1 MSQPFPSDLAQRIR
15 TTGVIAVLMIDDAED
30 AVPVARA
37 LLEGGVDCMELT
49 LRTPAA
55 MEALRRI
62 RAEVP
67 AMTAGVG
74 TILTPSQA
82 QEVKAAG
89 ASFGVSPGINP
100 RVVSAAASIE
110 LPFAP
115 GVCTPSD
122 IEVALEHGCTLLKFF
137 PCEPSGG
144 LNYLKSIAAPYAHL
158 GVKFVPLG
166 GIDASNAARYIR
178 EPLVHAIGG
187 SWLAPRDVI
196 ARKDWATITSNACE
210 AVRIIAEA
218 RGGQP

>member
-37 LLEGGVDCMELT
+37 LLDGGVDCMELT

-82 QEVKAAG
+82 QDVKAAG

-100 RVVSAAASIE
+100 RVVSAAVSIG

-187 SWLAPRDVI
+187 SWLAPRDAI
-196 ARKDWATITSNACE
+196 ARKDWATITSNARE

>member
-74 TILTPSQA
+74 TILTPSPA
-82 QEVKAAG
+82 EEVKAAG

>member
-82 QEVKAAG
+82 QDVKAAG

-100 RVVSAAASIE
+100 RVVSAAVSIE

-196 ARKDWATITSNACE
+196 ARKDWATITSNARE

>member
-1 MSQPFPSDLAQRIR
+1 MKI
-15 TTGVIAVLMIDDAED
+15 
-30 AVPVARA
+30 
-37 LLEGGVDCMELT
+37 
-49 LRTPAA
+49 
-55 MEALRRI
+55 
-62 RAEVP
+62 
-67 AMTAGVG
+67 
-74 TILTPSQA
+74 
-82 QEVKAAG
+82 AG

-100 RVVSAAASIE
+100 RVVSEAVSLG

-144 LNYLKSIAAPYAHL
+144 LAYLKSIAAPYAHL

-196 ARKDWATITSNACE
+196 ARKDWATITANARE
-210 AVRIIAEA
+210 AVQIIAEA

>member
-1 MSQPFPSDLAQRIR
+1 MSQPFPSDLAQRIS
-15 TTGVIAVLMIDDAED
+15 TTGVIAVLMIDDAND
-30 AVPVARA
+30 AVPVAQA

-55 MEALRRI
+55 MDALRNI
-62 RAEVP
+62 SAEVP

-74 TILTPSQA
+74 TILTPAQA
-82 QEVKAAG
+82 REVKIAG
-89 ASFGVSPGINP
+89 ASFGVSPGVNP
-100 RVVSAAASIE
+100 RVVSEAVSLG

-144 LNYLKSIAAPYAHL
+144 LAYLKSIAAPYAHL

-196 ARKDWATITSNACE
+196 ARKDWSTITANARE
-210 AVRIIAEA
+210 AVQIIAEA
-218 RGGQP
+218 RGGQS